1 MAKKSSALTAI
12 VKEAK
17 HLRRKYPNRFKK
29 LRKKDQWSKGYIKQA
44 SAIYAKKQHGK
55 SPVGKKKKRKAVGAK
70 RSTPV
75 KRKKPSKARRLVK
88 QVTKRSVERVV
99 AGRRPRRRSH
109 TRRKVRMAG
118 AAPRRRT
125 VGKTGGSGLLIGLA
139 VGAAALYFLTK
150 GSSSSTTA
158 SSILPPITS
167 TGNYTRDTQSQQ
179 IVNYALAA
187 GLTINAITNLIHS
200 LNSSSDNTV
209 NNVYDKVNT
218 TGSLDNTGLPGFD
231 PIA

>member
-1 MAKKSSALTAI
+1 MAKSKALTAI

-17 HLRRKYPNRFKK
+17 HLKRKYPHRFDHLKK
-29 LRKKDQWSKGYIKQA
+29 STRWSRGYIKQA
-44 SAIYAKKQHGK
+44 SAIYASKHHGK
-55 SPVGKKKKRKAVGAK
+55 SPVGKKRKKKRAVGAK
-70 RSTPV
+70 KATPV
-75 KRKKPSKARRLVK
+75 KRKKPSKGRRLVK

-99 AGRRPRRRSH
+99 AGKRPGRRRH
-109 TRRKVRMAG
+109 NRKVRMAG
-118 AAPRRRT
+118 APRRRS

-139 VGAAALYFLTK
+139 IGAAALYFLTK
-150 GSSSSTTA
+150 GSGSTPTA
-158 SSILPPITS
+158 TYGNLPPLTQ
-167 TGNYTRDTQSQQ
+167 TNNYTRDTQSQQ

-187 GLTINAITNLIHS
+187 GLTINAITSLINS

-218 TGSLDNTGLPGFD
+218 TGSLENTGLPGFD